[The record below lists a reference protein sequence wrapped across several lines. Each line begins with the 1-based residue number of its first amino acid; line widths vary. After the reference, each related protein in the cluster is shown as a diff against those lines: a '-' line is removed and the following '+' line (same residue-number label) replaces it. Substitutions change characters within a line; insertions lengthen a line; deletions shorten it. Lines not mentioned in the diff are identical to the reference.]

1 MRRRLTF
8 GLKLC
13 FLAKHFVISLRKN
26 SASPPPSPPPP
37 PPLRAAG
44 GSGINGIHITEI
56 RKEALLTYRWKRRH
70 L

>member
-13 FLAKHFVISLRKN
+13 FLAKDFVISLRKN
-26 SASPPPSPPPP
+26 SAPPPPPP

>member
-13 FLAKHFVISLRKN
+13 FLPKHFVISLRKN
-26 SASPPPSPPPP
+26 AASPAPSPPPP
-37 PPLRAAG
+37 QLRAAG
-44 GSGINGIHITEI
+44 GSGINGIHLTEI

>member
-13 FLAKHFVISLRKN
+13 FLPKHFVISLGKH
-26 SASPPPSPPPP
+26 SAPPPA